1 MDVFIKLENSDK
13 KSFTVIG
20 KNYARTRHSTSE
32 VAIDCDGNGAVIP
45 GLLSHRRRSCW
56 RECLAQWI
64 RNPVGDQR
72 NGEAASR
79 RGGGG
84 YHGQVATVSIYDDVV
99 LLCVSVCVVR
109 VPPGSLLFVFGLNSN
124 SLHLISY

>member
-1 MDVFIKLENSDK
+1 M
-13 KSFTVIG
+13 
-20 KNYARTRHSTSE
+20 
-32 VAIDCDGNGAVIP
+32 
-45 GLLSHRRRSCW
+45 
-56 RECLAQWI
+56 
-64 RNPVGDQR
+64 GDQR

-124 SLHLISY
+124 SSSLHLILYEFILHIVRKIQNRMFWLKISKWSFLTLTAF